1 MHWIKILFLLF
12 LPASL
17 SATPQSHHPKPN
29 TFLMSTGTL
38 TRQQLTGYLL
48 KYNEELRPSFARFI
62 ATLYI
67 QESAREGVNH
77 DVAFAQMILETAFL
91 KYGGQVH
98 PSQNNFCGLGALDDG
113 RAGASFPTPREGVR
127 AHIQHLKAYGSTL
140 PLRQENVDPRFHLV
154 TRGSVLTI
162 QGLTGRWA
170 TDPNYGPKIQRIMQ
184 NIRSHQDNPAITM
197 ETTPRP

>member
-1 MHWIKILFLLF
+1 L
-12 LPASL
+12 LPALAL
-17 SATPQSHHPKPN
+17 SATPQSGSPKPN
-29 TFLMSTGTL
+29 TFLMSRGTL
-38 TRQQLTGYLL
+38 TRPQLTGYLL
-48 KYNEELRPSFARFI
+48 RHNPKLRPSFARFI

-113 RAGASFPTPREGVR
+113 RAGASFATPREGVR

-154 TRGSVLTI
+154 RRGSVMTI
-162 QGLTGRWA
+162 EGLTGRWA
-170 TDPNYGPKIQRIMQ
+170 TDPNYGPKILRIIQ
-184 NIRSHQDNPAITM
+184 NIHNHEVLAVKSAP
-197 ETTPRP
+197 EP